1 VEAGHERLL
10 ATVFGEVTVARLAY
24 RRRSCPNLH
33 PADGALNL
41 PAERYSHGLREL
53 AATEA
58 ARGSF
63 DGVVEAIEAATGQ
76 HLGKRQVEELAARA
90 AVDFEA
96 FYAQAPR
103 PQAGPTDVVVLSADG
118 KGIVMCPGALRP
130 ATAKAAAAAVPKLAT
145 RLSKGELWEI
155 SHNSPY
161 GSAAVMRTCRA
172 RTAVVPGQG
181 GWSWRRLPIITGSD
195 RSCLCPD
202 ETRRGRRDRRCQTV
216 VGSEARSDRSLRAS
230 LASLGASATSQRPR
244 AGNLRFSLT

>member
-1 VEAGHERLL
+1 MLVSFLEGGEAAAASHAELEQRVSLDGREVLRLAFQGHLDLRACSEPRVEVTDAAGLSRGSAEAGHERAL

-96 FYAQAPR
+96 FYARAPR
-103 PQAGPTDVVVLSADG
+103 PQAKPTEVVVLSADG
-118 KGIVMCPGALRP
+118 KGIVMLPGALRP

-145 RLSKGELWEI
+145 RLSKGEKA
-155 SHNSPY
+155 NRKRMATV
-161 GSAAVMRTCRA
+161 GAV
-172 RTAVVPGQG
+172 
-181 GWSWRRLPIITGSD
+181 
-195 RSCLCPD
+195 
-202 ETRRGRRDRRCQTV
+202 
-216 VGSEARSDRSLRAS
+216 
-230 LASLGASATSQRPR
+230 
-244 AGNLRFSLT
+244 